1 MFFQNYEIPKMLLT
15 QIQNS
20 AQNVYIVTH
29 GSCDLLKYR
38 YEIFIREIICEI
50 DMFMHTFMYCIYN
63 III

>member
-20 AQNVYIVTH
+20 VQNVYIVTH
-29 GSCDLLKYR
+29 GSCDLIKYR

-50 DMFMHTFMYCIYN
+50 DMFMHTFMHCIDN
-63 III
+63 I